1 MASIAEAGIQ
11 QKTWSILR
19 PVLQEARR
27 LPMLPTAILVL
38 VVVAAFVPSVLAP
51 QDPLDMTPKCKF
63 SPPFWMEAEDFLKED
78 CPEAGTTKYLLGAD
92 SLGRDILSRA
102 IYGARI
108 SLIVGLLGAGFA
120 GSLGS
125 FLGMASGYFGRTV
138 DTIIMRWVDIQ
149 MSIPGFLL
157 LMLLAVI
164 MGPGLKTIVISYM
177 VVGWVGYARIIRS
190 EVLSLREQD
199 FVFAARV
206 SSVGGLRMI
215 FRHILPNVFNTIMV
229 LVTLQVGR
237 VILFEAALS
246 FLGIG
251 LQPPLIAWG
260 LMASRGRD
268 DLYIAWW
275 LTVVPGVCIALTVL
289 SVNLLG
295 DWLRD
300 RLDPRLRQV

>member
-1 MASIAEAGIQ
+1 M
-11 QKTWSILR
+11 
-19 PVLQEARR
+19 
-27 LPMLPTAILVL
+27 
-38 VVVAAFVPSVLAP
+38 
-51 QDPLDMTPKCKF
+51 
-63 SPPFWMEAEDFLKED
+63 
-78 CPEAGTTKYLLGAD
+78 
-92 SLGRDILSRA
+92 
-102 IYGARI
+102 IYGARVSI
-108 SLIVGLLGAGFA
+108 LVGLLGAGFA
-120 GSLGS
+120 AALGS

-157 LMLLAVI
+157 LLLLAVVL
-164 MGPGLKTIVISYM
+164 GPGLKTIVISFM
-177 VVGWVGYARIIRS
+177 LVGWVGYARIIRS

-206 SSVGGLRMI
+206 SNVGGLRMI

-251 LQPPLIAWG
+251 LQPPSIAWG
-260 LMASRGRD
+260 LMAASGRQ
-268 DLYIAWW
+268 DLHHAWW
-275 LTVVPGVCIALTVL
+275 LTVFPGALIAMTVL
-289 SVNLLG
+289 SVNLFG

>member
-19 PVLQEARR
+19 PVLQEMRR
-27 LPMLPTAILVL
+27 LPILPTAILV
-38 VVVAAFVPSVLAP
+38 VVVLAAIAPSLLAP
-51 QDPLDMTPKCKF
+51 RDPLEMTPQIKF
-63 SPPFWMEAEDFLKED
+63 TPPFWMEG
-78 CPEAGTTKYLLGAD
+78 GTTKYIFGTD
-92 SLGRDILSRA
+92 SLGRDVFSRA
-102 IYGARI
+102 IFGARI

-164 MGPGLKTIVISYM
+164 MGPGLKTIIISYM
-177 VVGWVGYARIIRS
+177 VVGWVGYARIVRS

-275 LTVVPGVCIALTVL
+275 LTVVPGICIALTVL